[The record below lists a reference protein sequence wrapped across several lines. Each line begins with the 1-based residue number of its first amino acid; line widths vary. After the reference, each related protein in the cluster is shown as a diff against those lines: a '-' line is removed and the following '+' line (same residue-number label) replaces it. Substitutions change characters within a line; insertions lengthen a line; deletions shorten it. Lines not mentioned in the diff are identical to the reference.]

1 MPGGDRT
8 GPMGQGPMSGRGAGY
23 CAGNNQPGW
32 TSAPMGGGRAWGGGQ
47 GGGRGWGRG
56 ARRFQGNAVPSWN
69 QAAMAPEPPPP
80 AVPGTTEGNSME
92 QKFNNLQKQVE
103 GLSQSLE
110 KIGLQLAQ
118 LAKNQ

>member
-1 MPGGDRT
+1 
-8 GPMGQGPMSGRGAGY
+8 
-23 CAGNNQPGW
+23 
-32 TSAPMGGGRAWGGGQ
+32 MGGGRAWGGGQ

-56 ARRFQGNAVPSWN
+56 ARRFQGNAMPSWN
-69 QAAMAPEPPPP
+69 QSAMVPEPPSP
-80 AVPGTTEGNSME
+80 AVPGTTEENSME
-92 QKFNNLQKQVE
+92 QKYNNLQKQVE